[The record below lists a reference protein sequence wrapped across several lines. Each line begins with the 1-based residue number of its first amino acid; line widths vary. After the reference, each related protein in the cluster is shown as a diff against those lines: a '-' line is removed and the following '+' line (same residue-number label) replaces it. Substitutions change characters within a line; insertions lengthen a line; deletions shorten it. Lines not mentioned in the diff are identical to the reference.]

1 MGIKMRLNS
10 GERVNAAL
18 FIAERSVACGFQA
31 AAAATAPPPSVAVD
45 CTRSVR
51 GSSET
56 GFPQRKQYA
65 QQC

>member
-31 AAAATAPPPSVAVD
+31 AAATAPPPSVAVD
-45 CTRSVR
+45 GALGAALKPVSRSENNTAVL
-51 GSSET
+51 
-56 GFPQRKQYA
+56 A
-65 QQC
+65 

>member
-18 FIAERSVACGFQA
+18 FIAERSAACGLQA
-31 AAAATAPPPSVAVD
+31 AAAAPPSIVD

-65 QQC
+65 QC

>member
-31 AAAATAPPPSVAVD
+31 AALPPRLPPPSQSTAHGALGAAPKPVS
-45 CTRSVR
+45 RS
-51 GSSET
+51 ENKT
-56 GFPQRKQYA
+56 
-65 QQC
+65 QC